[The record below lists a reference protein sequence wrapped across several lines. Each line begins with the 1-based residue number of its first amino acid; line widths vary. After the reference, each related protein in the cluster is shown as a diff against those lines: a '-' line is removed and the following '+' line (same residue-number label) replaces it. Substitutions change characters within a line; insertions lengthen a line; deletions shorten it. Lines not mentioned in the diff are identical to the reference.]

1 MLSPELR
8 SRFAIRKLA
17 AYSRTDYLRVVR
29 GVLVRR
35 EGLDQ
40 ELADEVARRLD
51 GVSQDVRDAI
61 RVARLAPQLGIDKA
75 IKLLIGGDSNEK

>member
-1 MLSPELR
+1 V
-8 SRFAIRKLA
+8 LA
-17 AYSRTDYLRVVR
+17 
-29 GVLVRR
+29 RR

-75 IKLLIGGDSNEK
+75 IKLLLGG

>member
-1 MLSPELR
+1 MPEPDPNKIQPPPHLR
-8 SRFAIRKLA
+8 EAD
-17 AYSRTDYLRVVR
+17 RTWPSHGRY
-29 GVLVRR
+29 
-35 EGLDQ
+35 DQ

-75 IKLLIGGDSNEK
+75 IKLLLGG